1 MARSD
6 IALARPSRI
15 GRIPRLRPRTLL
27 KHLVLAAVAI
37 VIAFPFYWMLTTA
50 IKSFFEATTFPPTL
64 FPQQFHFEN
73 FGTAWASAPWPG
85 FFRNTLLIAVA
96 VTAGELATS
105 ILAAYAF
112 ARMNFRGKGVIFM
125 ILLATYMIP
134 GEATLIPNFVLVTK
148 VMHIQ
153 DTLAVQIIPFL
164 ASVFSIFLL
173 RQHFLSIPNELAD
186 AAKVDGAGHL
196 RFLRSVVLPLSVPVL
211 VTVTLI
217 TALGVYDAFQW
228 PLLVTN
234 TDAVRPVQIGMAQF
248 RTEFGAQYHL
258 EMAAA
263 TFVIAPVVVLF
274 LFAQR
279 YLIQGVARTGIRG

>member
-1 MARSD
+1 MARTD
-6 IALARPSRI
+6 VALSRPS
-15 GRIPRLRPRTLL
+15 GIPRVRPRAVL
-27 KHLVLAAVAI
+27 KHLILAAVAI
-37 VIAFPFYWMLTTA
+37 VVAFPFYWMITTA
-50 IKSFFEATTFPPTL
+50 FKSFFEATQLPPTL
-64 FPQQFHFEN
+64 FPQSFHVEN
-73 FGTAWASAPWPG
+73 FAAAWADAPWVG
-85 FFRNTLLIAVA
+85 FFRNTLVIAAA
-96 VTAGELATS
+96 VTIGDLATS

-112 ARMNFRGKGVIFM
+112 ARMTFKGKGLIFM
-125 ILLATYMIP
+125 LLLATYMIP

-196 RFLRSVVLPLSVPVL
+196 RFLASVVLPLSVPVL

-234 TDAVRPVQIGMAQF
+234 NDAVRPVQIGMAQF

>member
-1 MARSD
+1 V
-6 IALARPSRI
+6 
-15 GRIPRLRPRTLL
+15 L

-37 VIAFPFYWMLTTA
+37 VIAFPFYWMLITA
-50 IKSFFEATTFPPTL
+50 FKSFFEATRFPPTL
-64 FPQQFHFEN
+64 FPEQIHLEN
-73 FGTAWASAPWPG
+73 FGTAWGSAPWPR
-85 FFRNTLLIAVA
+85 FFTNTFVIAIAVT
-96 VTAGELATS
+96 VGELVTS

-112 ARMNFRGKGVIFM
+112 ARLTFKGKGAIFM
-125 ILLATYMIP
+125 LLLATYMIP

-148 VMHIQ
+148 YLRLG
-153 DTLAVQIIPFL
+153 DTLTVQIIPFL

-173 RQHFLSIPNELAD
+173 RQHFLSIPSELAD
-186 AAKVDGAGHL
+186 AAKVDGSGHL
-196 RFLRSVVLPLSVPVL
+196 RFLWSVVLPLSIPVL

-217 TALGVYDAFQW
+217 TALGVYDSFQW

-234 TDAVRPVQIGMAQF
+234 SDAVRPVQIGMAQF

-263 TFVIAPVVVLF
+263 TFVIAPVVVVF

>member
-1 MARSD
+1 MASTT
-6 IALARPSRI
+6 LARPS
-15 GRIPRLRPRTLL
+15 GVPRLRARTTF
-27 KHLVLAAVAI
+27 KHVVLSAVAV
-37 VIAFPFYWMLTTA
+37 VIAFPFYWMLSTA
-50 IKSFFEATTFPPTL
+50 FKSFFEATTFPPTL
-64 FPQQFHFEN
+64 FPLEFHFEN
-73 FGTAWASAPWPG
+73 FATAWGDAPWFG
-85 FFRNTLLIAVA
+85 YFRNTFVIAIA
-96 VTAGELATS
+96 VTAAELTTS

-112 ARMNFRGKGVIFM
+112 ARMSFKGQGVLFL

-134 GEATLIPNFVLVTK
+134 SEATLIPNFVLVTK
-148 VMHIQ
+148 VLRLS
-153 DTLAVQIIPFL
+153 DTLQVQILPFI
-164 ASVFSIFLL
+164 ASVFSVVVVWQNL
-173 RQHFLSIPNELAD
+173 RSIPNELAD

-196 RFLRSVVLPLSVPVL
+196 RFLWRVVLPLSVPVL
-211 VTVTLI
+211 VVVTLI

-234 TDAVRPVQIGMAQF
+234 SDAVRPVQVGMAQF

-263 TFVIAPVVVLF
+263 TFVIAPVVLIF

>member
-1 MARSD
+1 MASSVV
-6 IALARPSRI
+6 ARPQSVPRVR
-15 GRIPRLRPRTLL
+15 GRVVL
-27 KHLVLAAVAI
+27 KHLVLASVAI

-50 IKSFFEATTFPPTL
+50 FKSFFEATQFPPTA
-64 FPQQFHFEN
+64 FPHELHLEN
-73 FGTAWASAPWPG
+73 FATAWGDAPWAG
-85 FFRNTLLIAVA
+85 FFRNTLVIGVA
-96 VTAGELATS
+96 VTLGELVTS
-105 ILAAYAF
+105 VLAAYAF
-112 ARMNFRGKGVIFM
+112 ARLEFKGKGAIFF

-134 GEATLIPNFVLVTK
+134 GEATLIPNFVLVTRYLH
-148 VMHIQ
+148 MA
-153 DTLAVQIIPFL
+153 DTLQVQIIPFL
-164 ASVFSIFLL
+164 ASVFSVFLL
-173 RQHFLSIPNELAD
+173 RQHFRSIPNELAD

-196 RFLRSVVLPLSVPVL
+196 RFLWGVVLPLSIPVL

-217 TALGVYDAFQW
+217 TGLGVYDAFQW

-234 TDAVRPVQIGMAQF
+234 SDAVRPVQVGMAQF

-263 TFVIAPVVVLF
+263 TFVIAPVVVIF

>member
-1 MARSD
+1 MAS
-6 IALARPSRI
+6 AVVARPS
-15 GRIPRLRPRTLL
+15 GIPRVRPRTVV
-27 KHLVLAAVAI
+27 KHVVLAAVAI
-37 VIAFPFYWMLTTA
+37 VIAFPFYWMISTA
-50 IKSFFEATTFPPTL
+50 FKSFFEATQFPPTA
-64 FPQQFHFEN
+64 FPHELHFEN
-73 FGTAWASAPWPG
+73 FATAWGDAPWAG
-85 FFRNTLLIAVA
+85 FFRNTLLIGVV
-96 VTAGELATS
+96 VTLGELTTS
-105 ILAAYAF
+105 VLAAYAF
-112 ARMNFRGKGVIFM
+112 ARMNFKGKGAIFF

-148 VMHIQ
+148 YLKIA
-153 DTLAVQIIPFL
+153 DTLQVQIIPFL
-164 ASVFSIFLL
+164 ASVFSVFLL
-173 RQHFLSIPNELAD
+173 RQHFRSIPNELAD

-196 RFLRSVVLPLSVPVL
+196 RFLWGVVLPLSIPVL

-217 TALGVYDAFQW
+217 TGLGVYDAFLW

-234 TDAVRPVQIGMAQF
+234 SDAVRPVQVGMAQF

-263 TFVIAPVVVLF
+263 TFVIAPVVVIF

>member
-27 KHLVLAAVAI
+27 KHLILAAVAI

-50 IKSFFEATTFPPTL
+50 FKSFFEATTFPPTL

-73 FGTAWASAPWPG
+73 FVTAWGDAPWPG
-85 FFRNTLLIAVA
+85 FFRNTVIIAVA
-96 VTAGELATS
+96 VTLGELATS

>member
-1 MARSD
+1 MAR
-6 IALARPSRI
+6 AAGVLARPA
-15 GRIPRLRPRTLL
+15 GIPRFRARTVL
-27 KHLVLAAVAI
+27 KHLLLSAVAI
-37 VIAFPFYWMLTTA
+37 VIAFPFYWMVTTA
-50 IKSFFEATTFPPTL
+50 FKSFFEATTFPPTM
-64 FPQQFHFEN
+64 FPNEFHIEN
-73 FGTAWASAPWPG
+73 FATAWGDAPWPG
-85 FFRNTLLIAVA
+85 FFRNTFLIAVL
-96 VTAGELATS
+96 VTLGELTTS
-105 ILAAYAF
+105 VLAAYAF
-112 ARMNFRGKGVIFM
+112 ARMRFRGKGILFM
-125 ILLATYMIP
+125 LLLATYMIP
-134 GEATLIPNFVLVTK
+134 GEATLIPNFVLVTRYL
-148 VMHIQ
+148 HIQ
-153 DTLAVQIIPFL
+153 NTLAVQIIPFL

-217 TALGVYDAFQW
+217 TALGVYDSFQW

-234 TDAVRPVQIGMAQF
+234 TDDVRPVQIGMAQF

-263 TFVIAPVVVLF
+263 TFVIAPVVVVF

>member
-1 MARSD
+1 MGSNTS
-6 IALARPSRI
+6 ALARPS
-15 GRIPRLRPRTLL
+15 GVPRVRPRTVV
-27 KHLVLAAVAI
+27 KHVVLTAVAI
-37 VIAFPFYWMLTTA
+37 VIAFPFYWMISTA
-50 IKSFFEATTFPPTL
+50 FKSFFEATQFPPTA
-64 FPQQFHFEN
+64 FPHELHLEN
-73 FGTAWASAPWPG
+73 FATAWGDAPWAG
-85 FFRNTLLIAVA
+85 FFRNTLVIGVA
-96 VTAGELATS
+96 VTVGELTTS

-112 ARMNFRGKGVIFM
+112 ARLDFKGKGAIFF

-134 GEATLIPNFVLVTK
+134 GEATLIPNFVLVTRYLH
-148 VMHIQ
+148 MA
-153 DTLAVQIIPFL
+153 DTLQVQIIPFL

-173 RQHFLSIPNELAD
+173 RQHFRSIPNELAD

-196 RFLRSVVLPLSVPVL
+196 RFLWGIVLPLSIPVL

-217 TALGVYDAFQW
+217 TGLGVYDAFQW

-234 TDAVRPVQIGMAQF
+234 SDAVRPVQVGMAQF

-263 TFVIAPVVVLF
+263 TFVIAPVVVIF

-279 YLIQGVARTGIRG
+279 YLIQGMARTGIRG

>member
-1 MARSD
+1 MRLKLAI
-6 IALARPSRI
+6 IAAI
-15 GRIPRLRPRTLL
+15 M
-27 KHLVLAAVAI
+27 VVA
-37 VIAFPFYWMLTTA
+37 
-50 IKSFFEATTFPPTL
+50 
-64 FPQQFHFEN
+64 
-73 FGTAWASAPWPG
+73 TAWGDAPWVG
-85 FFRNTLLIAVA
+85 FFRNTFVIAILVTLGDLTTA
-96 VTAGELATS
+96 V
-105 ILAAYAF
+105 LAAYAF
-112 ARMNFRGKGVIFM
+112 ARMPFKGKGVIFM
-125 ILLATYMIP
+125 LLLATYMIP
-134 GEATLIPNFVLVTK
+134 GEATLIPNFVLVTRYL
-148 VMHIQ
+148 HIQ
-153 DTLAVQIIPFL
+153 NTLAVQIIPFL

-217 TALGVYDAFQW
+217 TVLGVYDSFQW

-234 TDAVRPVQIGMAQF
+234 TDDVRPVQIGMAQF

-263 TFVIAPVVVLF
+263 TFVIAPVVVVF

>member
-1 MARSD
+1 MARSE
-6 IALARPSRI
+6 IVMSRPTGMRRIRAGTAIKHVILA
-15 GRIPRLRPRTLL
+15 G
-27 KHLVLAAVAI
+27 VAI
-37 VIAFPFYWMLTTA
+37 VIAFPFYWMVTTA
-50 IKSFFEATTFPPTL
+50 FKSFFEATTFPPTL
-64 FPQQFHFEN
+64 FPHELHFEN
-73 FGTAWASAPWPG
+73 FVSAWTAAAWPG

-96 VTAGELATS
+96 VTLGELATS

-112 ARMNFRGKGVIFM
+112 ARMSFKGKGVIFM
-125 ILLATYMIP
+125 LLLATYMIP
-134 GEATLIPNFVLVTK
+134 SEATLIPNFVLVTRYL
-148 VMHIQ
+148 HIQ
-153 DTLAVQIIPFL
+153 NTLAVQIIPFL

-186 AAKVDGAGHL
+186 AARVDGAGHL
-196 RFLRSVVLPLSVPVL
+196 RFLWFVVLPLSVPVL

-217 TALGVYDAFQW
+217 TALGVYDSFQW

-234 TDAVRPVQIGMAQF
+234 TDDVRPVQLGMAQF

-263 TFVIAPVVVLF
+263 TFVIAPVVVVF